1 MKTKEQNVETLIL
14 EKMNIMTRFGGFCSS
29 NNTMM
34 EEESDYD
41 NDLLHPIEE
50 YLFINYLNIS

>member
-1 MKTKEQNVETLIL
+1 MKTKAQNVETLIL
-14 EKMNIMTRFGGFCSS
+14 EKNIITRFGGFCSS

-41 NDLLHPIEE
+41 NDGLHSIEE